1 MDTERIPLKTFL
13 EGAAVVLVLEALVMG
28 LWPSKWGWGMWVT
41 GLLRV
46 IEGGALVYILVQRG
60 PGWSALGL
68 ARSDLRKG
76 LIRGLLWSAGF
87 GVLAG
92 IGIAVLQ
99 VLGYTPLKFFRLP
112 LPLTW
117 ARLVPLFLIAGLVG
131 PVVEE
136 LFFRGLIFGYL
147 RRWGAAAAVLG
158 STVVFLAP
166 HVAYGSLGPTQ
177 VVGGLIFAVAY
188 EIEGSLLVPI
198 LIHVLGNLAMFGLG
212 MVG

>member
-13 EGAAVVLVLEALVMG
+13 EGAAVVLVLEALVIG
-28 LWPSKWGWGMWVT
+28 LWPHQWGWGMWVT

-46 IEGGALVYILVQRG
+46 VQGGALVFILIQRG

-68 ARSDLRKG
+68 ARSDLRRG
-76 LIRGLLWSAGF
+76 LLRGLLWSAGF

-92 IGIAVLQ
+92 IGLVALQ
-99 VLGYTPLKFFRLP
+99 VLGMTPLKFFRLP
-112 LPLTW
+112 LPLVW
-117 ARLVPLFLIAGLVG
+117 QRLLVLFLIGGLVG

-147 RRWGAAAAVLG
+147 RRWGAAAAIVG
-158 STVVFLAP
+158 STLVFLAP
-166 HVAYGSLGPTQ
+166 HVAYRSLGPTQ

-198 LIHVLGNLAMFGLG
+198 LIHVLGNLALFGLG
-212 MVG
+212 LVG